1 MRSFHSVWAWAAV
14 LSTGLVGLWGLVL
27 AATKRDADRA
37 FRIGWAVAYAAV
49 TVQVAAGLVMWGRGD
64 RPENEFHVFYGV
76 TIVATFAFAYVYR
89 AQMERRPALAYGVM
103 LLFVMGLGLR
113 AWSNVTL

>member
-1 MRSFHSVWAWAAV
+1 MRSFHSVWAWVAV
-14 LSTGLVGLWGLVL
+14 LSTGLVGSWGLVL
-27 AATKRDADRA
+27 AAMKRGADRA
-37 FRIGWAVAYAAV
+37 FRIGWAAAYAAV

-89 AQMERRPALAYGVM
+89 AQMERRPALAYGLM
-103 LLFVMGLGLR
+103 MLFVMGLGLR
-113 AWSNVTL
+113 AWSNVTV

>member
-1 MRSFHSVWAWAAV
+1 MRSFHSGWAWVAI
-14 LSTGLVGLWGLVL
+14 LSTGLVGLWGLAL
-27 AATKRDADRA
+27 AATKRSADRA

-49 TVQVAAGLVMWGRGD
+49 TVQVAAGLVMWGRGA

-89 AQMERRPALAYGVM
+89 AQMERRPALTYGVM

>member
-1 MRSFHSVWAWAAV
+1 MAV
-14 LSTGLVGLWGLVL
+14 LTTGLVGLWGLGL
-27 AATKRDADRA
+27 AVTKRSADRG

-76 TIVATFAFAYVYR
+76 TIVATFAFAFVYR
-89 AQMERRPALAYGVM
+89 AQMERRPALTYGVM